1 MSWSYRLGWRSEPSQ
16 RCRWGSLC
24 AGAWRNASGVWESPF
39 TAKKPCPI
47 QLDPVPLNWTHWTVT
62 YGQDQDGL
70 RATGLIQR
78 HQAACLDHNCT
89 LQQERPLLQ
98 PPGSVATISICYCP
112 IQLDRVQLVTARYP
126 LDPDSTCYMDRK
138 AVHPELTLL
147 WNEPKTRGTHQSRGP

>member
-1 MSWSYRLGWRSEPSQ
+1 MLRLFYRTT
-16 RCRWGSLC
+16 SLHC
-24 AGAWRNASGVWESPF
+24 TVLLYSVVLA
-39 TAKKPCPI
+39 AKKPCPI

-98 PPGSVATISICYCP
+98 PPGSVATMFICYGP

-126 LDPDSTCYMDRK
+126 LWGPATGDR
-138 AVHPELTLL
+138 AGGA
-147 WNEPKTRGTHQSRGP
+147 GTGVTSRSALARLYGRTVKP